1 MIMTVNEDPKDTLK
15 RYLQAGRET
24 LLWKLEG
31 LDERRLRWPMTA
43 TGTNL
48 LGLVKHV
55 ASTELGYFTEVFG
68 KPVPEPMPWMDPEA
82 EDNSDMWATADQSRE
97 WVDDFYRRVWTHS
110 DRTIDE
116 LDLDAPGQVPWWSAQ
131 RRDVTLQQ
139 ILVHVINETARH
151 AGHADI
157 VRELT
162 DSEVG
167 MTKGNDN
174 IPAQAEEWWA
184 GYVDRLRSTAEEV
197 GGPADV

>member
-1 MIMTVNEDPKDTLK
+1 MTTDEDPKATLK
-15 RYLQAGRET
+15 RYLQSGREA

-31 LDERRLRWPMTA
+31 LDERRIRWPMTA

-55 ASTELGYFTEVFG
+55 ASTELSYFTEVFG
-68 KPVPEPMPWMDPEA
+68 KPVPEPMPWMEPEA
-82 EDNSDMWATADQSRE
+82 EDNADMWAVADQSRA
-97 WVDDFYRRVWTHS
+97 WVIDFYRRVWEHS

-116 LDLDAPGQVPWWSAQ
+116 LELDAPGQVPWWRPAS
-131 RRDVTLQQ
+131 RDVTLQQ
-139 ILVHVINETARH
+139 MLVHMITETARH

-167 MTKGNDN
+167 MTEGNDN
-174 IPAQAEEWWA
+174 IPPQDEQWWA
-184 GYVDRLRSTAEEV
+184 DYLEQLRRTAEEV
-197 GGPADV
+197 GGPAEA